1 MTQNPEAMKESTD
14 TFQCMKQDP
23 MFLLFSLLFFL
34 NNTALRPLYEAGKV
48 GLGTMAQ
55 PRGLGGV
62 SSVSVS
68 NSAQWEDPSG
78 DVLEEGALW
87 LGE

>member
-1 MTQNPEAMKESTD
+1 MTQNSEAMKESTD

-34 NNTALRPLYEAGKV
+34 NNTSLRPLYEADKV

-62 SSVSVS
+62 SRVSVS
-68 NSAQWEDPSG
+68 NSA
-78 DVLEEGALW
+78 
-87 LGE
+87 

>member
-1 MTQNPEAMKESTD
+1 MKESTD

-34 NNTALRPLYEAGKV
+34 NNTALRLLYEAGKV